1 MVEVMEMA
9 LVAAKVVV
17 ILRPWLAGSG
27 VVVVG
32 LRVDV
37 ALRTW
42 LAQKGLLLLKFLVRL
57 AMLGH
62 CNHTHIG
69 ITSTM

>member
-1 MVEVMEMA
+1 MVEVMKMA
-9 LVAAKVVV
+9 LVAAK
-17 ILRPWLAGSG
+17 
-27 VVVVG
+27 VVVG

-42 LAQKGLLLLKFLVRL
+42 LAQKGLLLFKFLVRL
-57 AMLGH
+57 ATLGH